1 METEP
6 NLTAQRCEPDLLSPV
21 LKLRLSEIPMELRRE
36 SEKWLRNKLKPSLDQ
51 VQFKE
56 QFHKELKLAKERN
69 RKMVIKRIYNGT
81 YKKDFFYENVL
92 YNHLLMAWVTTP
104 LVELEMKISAA
115 LSVGVDRF
123 EELVNM
129 DITTSKR
136 IKDENDEWVTVKEID
151 PKKAM
156 VLVTVM
162 KHLADRHMG
171 LSVQKQVTLNVN
183 EPSLK
188 EGDRSELNMEKVN
201 TRLKELEEKLGEASV
216 EVLPPA
222 ED

>member
-1 METEP
+1 METALTP
-6 NLTAQRCEPDLLSPV
+6 TNLEVEFFTPVVKDNLL
-21 LKLRLSEIPMELRRE
+21 KIPAELRHK
-36 SEKWLRNKLKPSLDQ
+36 SEKDLRKKLNPTFDQ

-56 QFHKELKLAKERN
+56 KFHAELKVAKERN
-69 RKMVIKRIYNGT
+69 KKMVMKRVYENL

-92 YNHLLMAWVTTP
+92 LNHLLMAWVTAP
-104 LVELEMKISAA
+104 LVPLEMKISAA
-115 LSVGVDRF
+115 LSIGAERF

-129 DITTSKR
+129 DITTTRR
-136 IKDENDEWVTVKEID
+136 IKNEDDEWVMIQEVD

-171 LSVQKQVTLNVN
+171 LAVQKQVNVN
-183 EPSLK
+183 ISEPNLK
-188 EGDRSELNMEKVN
+188 DGERADLNMDKVN
-201 TRLKELEEKLGEASV
+201 ERLKELEEKLGEASV

-222 ED
+222 DD

>member
-1 METEP
+1 METALTPTSLEVDFFTP
-6 NLTAQRCEPDLLSPV
+6 VVKENLLKIPG
-21 LKLRLSEIPMELRRE
+21 KLRQK
-36 SEKWLRNKLKPSLDQ
+36 SEKELRNKLKPTFDQ

-56 QFHKELKLAKERN
+56 KFHAELKVAKERN
-69 RKMVIKRIYNGT
+69 KKMVMKRVYDNL

-92 YNHLLMAWVTTP
+92 FNHLLMAWVTAP
-104 LVELEMKISAA
+104 LVSLEMKISAA
-115 LSVGVDRF
+115 LSIGAERF

-129 DITTSKR
+129 DINSVRR
-136 IKDENDEWVTVKEID
+136 IKNENDEWIMINEVD

-171 LSVQKQVTLNVN
+171 LAVQKQVTVNVN

-188 EGDRSELNMEKVN
+188 DGDRAELNMDKVN
-201 TRLKELEEKLGEASV
+201 IRLKELEEKLGEASV

>member
-1 METEP
+1 METALTPTSLEVDIFTP
-6 NLTAQRCEPDLLSPV
+6 VVKENLLKIPG
-21 LKLRLSEIPMELRRE
+21 KLRQK
-36 SEKWLRNKLKPSLDQ
+36 SEKELRNKLKPTFDQ

-56 QFHKELKLAKERN
+56 KFHAELKVAKERN
-69 RKMVIKRIYNGT
+69 KKMVMKRVYDNL

-92 YNHLLMAWVTTP
+92 FNHLLMAWVTAP
-104 LVELEMKISAA
+104 LVSLEMKISAA
-115 LSVGVDRF
+115 LSIGAERF

-129 DITTSKR
+129 DINSVRR
-136 IKDENDEWVTVKEID
+136 IKNENDEWIMINEVD

-171 LSVQKQVTLNVN
+171 LAVQKQVTVNVN

-188 EGDRSELNMEKVN
+188 DGDRAELNMDKVN
-201 TRLKELEEKLGEASV
+201 IRLKELEEKLGEASV

>member
-1 METEP
+1 METLPSLAECDFEP
-6 NLTAQRCEPDLLSPV
+6 ELLSPV
-21 LKLRLSEIPMELRRE
+21 LKLRLSEIPMDLRRE
-36 SEKWLRNKLKPSLDQ
+36 SEKWLRKKLKPSIDQ

-56 QFHKELKLAKERN
+56 QFHKELKIAKERN

-115 LSVGVDRF
+115 LSMGADRF
-123 EELVNM
+123 EELVSM
-129 DITTSKR
+129 DITTTRR
-136 IKDENDEWVTVKEID
+136 IKNEDDEWVMIEEID

-171 LSVQKQVTLNVN
+171 LSVQKQVTLNVT
-183 EPSLK
+183 EPSLRD
-188 EGDRSELNMEKVN
+188 GDRSELNMEKVN
-201 TRLKELEEKLGEASV
+201 HRLKELEEKLGEASV